1 MYQGLEMVPVQCQG
15 SDFVLVGFWYQNQ
28 KSLNIELTLVRA
40 KQKNDLYIPVRG
52 SVISGWEQPLGCDLA
67 GPSLHSKGIK
77 NN

>member
-52 SVISGWEQPLGCDLA
+52 SVISGGSSLLVVTLLGHHFIA
-67 GPSLHSKGIK
+67 KA
-77 NN
+77 